1 LGGGIPPRPSRS
13 EAFSPF
19 CFARRVSAAR
29 SAAISRSF
37 VQNRFAL
44 RPLIAT
50 KQNFFLTTADFLSM
64 IENMSEKVILEIRAG
79 TGGEEAKIFAQ
90 DLLRMYQRYAEKQKW
105 SVKTED
111 FILTITGEDVYNQLK
126 YEAGVHRVQRIP
138 KTEKSGRL
146 HTSTA
151 TVAVLAGQTQPEIKI
166 NPSDLKIESFRGS
179 GPGGQHRNVT
189 DSAIRITHL
198 PTGIVASSQNQKS
211 QHQNKAMALQVLE
224 NRLKGLSAKKYQ
236 ESVIEERRGQIGM
249 AERSEKV
256 RTYNFPQNRV
266 TDHRINKS
274 WQDLERILSGNL
286 EKITASLKKGGEKN
300 G

>member
-1 LGGGIPPRPSRS
+1 
-13 EAFSPF
+13 
-19 CFARRVSAAR
+19 
-29 SAAISRSF
+29 
-37 VQNRFAL
+37 
-44 RPLIAT
+44 
-50 KQNFFLTTADFLSM
+50 M

>member
-1 LGGGIPPRPSRS
+1 
-13 EAFSPF
+13 
-19 CFARRVSAAR
+19 
-29 SAAISRSF
+29 
-37 VQNRFAL
+37 
-44 RPLIAT
+44 
-50 KQNFFLTTADFLSM
+50 M

-224 NRLKGLSAKKYQ
+224 NRLKGLSAKK
-236 ESVIEERRGQIGM
+236 
-249 AERSEKV
+249 
-256 RTYNFPQNRV
+256 
-266 TDHRINKS
+266 
-274 WQDLERILSGNL
+274 
-286 EKITASLKKGGEKN
+286 
-300 G
+300 

>member
-1 LGGGIPPRPSRS
+1 
-13 EAFSPF
+13 
-19 CFARRVSAAR
+19 
-29 SAAISRSF
+29 
-37 VQNRFAL
+37 
-44 RPLIAT
+44 
-50 KQNFFLTTADFLSM
+50 
-64 IENMSEKVILEIRAG
+64 MSEKVILEIRAG
-79 TGGEEAKIFAQ
+79 AGGEEAKIFAQ

-105 SVKTED
+105 QIKSQD
-111 FILTITGEDVYNQLK
+111 LTLIITGEDAYSKLK

-151 TVAVLAGQTQPEIKI
+151 TVAVLASQTQPEIKI
-166 NPSDLKIESFRGS
+166 NPNDLKIESFRGS

-198 PTGIVASSQNQKS
+198 PTGIVVSSQNQKS
-211 QHQNKAMALQVLE
+211 QHQNKAIAWQILE
-224 NRLKGLSAKKYQ
+224 NRLKSLSAKKYQ
-236 ESVIEERRGQIGM
+236 ESVVEERRGQIGT
-249 AERSEKV
+249 AERSEKI
-256 RTYNFPQNRV
+256 RTYNFPQNRI

-300 G
+300 GQ

>member
-1 LGGGIPPRPSRS
+1 
-13 EAFSPF
+13 
-19 CFARRVSAAR
+19 
-29 SAAISRSF
+29 
-37 VQNRFAL
+37 
-44 RPLIAT
+44 
-50 KQNFFLTTADFLSM
+50 
-64 IENMSEKVILEIRAG
+64 
-79 TGGEEAKIFAQ
+79 
-90 DLLRMYQRYAEKQKW
+90 
-105 SVKTED
+105 
-111 FILTITGEDVYNQLK
+111 
-126 YEAGVHRVQRIP
+126 
-138 KTEKSGRL
+138 
-146 HTSTA
+146 
-151 TVAVLAGQTQPEIKI
+151 
-166 NPSDLKIESFRGS
+166 
-179 GPGGQHRNVT
+179 
-189 DSAIRITHL
+189 L